1 MMNRRTL
8 LRDNFGTTVA
18 TLDRMPAIL
27 WGLWSETRAF
37 AKQANLVRSVRI
49 ARPFRARL
57 PVALHGGFLSM
68 EGAQWGLL
76 GISTGCKEVVPF
88 LPNKGE

>member
-18 TLDRMPAIL
+18 TLDRMSAIL

-37 AKQANLVRSVRI
+37 AKQANLVPQRSE
-49 ARPFRARL
+49 
-57 PVALHGGFLSM
+57 LHVLSGLHCRSLGGFLSM
-68 EGAQWGLL
+68 DGAQWGLL
-76 GISTGCKEVVPF
+76 GTSIGCKEVVPF